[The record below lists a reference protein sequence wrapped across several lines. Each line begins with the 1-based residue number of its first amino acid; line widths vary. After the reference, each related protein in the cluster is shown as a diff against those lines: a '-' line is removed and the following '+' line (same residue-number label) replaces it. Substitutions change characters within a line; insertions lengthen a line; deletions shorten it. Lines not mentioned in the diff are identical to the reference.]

1 MNTYK
6 QLLSNTQGQIEIY
19 LDTKQGTYHDNL
31 SCLANT
37 LPPES
42 KVSSHI
48 SFPDDMALG
57 DSPAKTRELL
67 PNVSSGSVPS
77 SALQFSG
84 GLSSLSMFSTSQES
98 DELRLLSKPLSSFSE
113 QSPVSS
119 QQLSDL
125 SSPTNPHS
133 IEKIGLLSTPLSSL
147 SQTCKGSPAGSPHH
161 ISSFSLLVNP
171 DSLETGHLPTPLSS
185 LSQPGKGS
193 PTGSPYHTPSLNSLA
208 NPHGVETG
216 LLSTPLSSLSQT
228 CTGSQAGSPHLLS
241 SLSSPANPHG
251 VETHSVSTPLSNLSQ
266 LSKGPPRGSP
276 HHISGLSS
284 LVNPFGVTD
293 SGLSSTPLS
302 NLTQPH
308 KDSVAL
314 GREAQSQGT
323 KSGLFNTLSSSPL
336 GAVSLADLA
345 KSHSGTPASELAGL
359 PLGSIGRTK
368 ATNAVQDTGSP
379 SLATL
384 SQAHGG
390 ADKGLQ
396 VFGRQAPDA
405 PATPTLSLKGR
416 RNNRSDAGAL
426 SLADLAQMQTT
437 LQSGEFD
444 PGSTGN
450 RTYQPE
456 SGSILGS
463 VTLTDLAQS
472 STSAAQISPSA
483 EAHVSGNSLKGSKQA
498 VRTTPLQGTTSMSLA
513 DLAKSYNQS
522 TQTPTSLMSLSG
534 SNQTRKTCKLGST
547 PLAQLKQTRENRG
560 DNTATI
566 SHVKVRYGEVVA
578 PSGDF
583 SRCSNAGLDSKS
595 TTAEQSRTD
604 HNGNK
609 VLNESLSKAEAVK
622 DSRKEKAKLSLLSA
636 CIGSLSVAEQQRLHS
651 GERSNIGSHE
661 RLSPPQQ
668 VVSKKPALKVSPV
681 RGLAA
686 KPTMFAM
693 TISYSYKPPRCKKVE
708 SLTPC
713 PFPAFQYREVISS
726 FDFTD
731 PSPDDLVFEK
741 QKKAFTRK

>member
-1 MNTYK
+1 MNTHK

-19 LDTKQGTYHDNL
+19 LDTKQGTYHDNP

-48 SFPDDMALG
+48 SFPYDMALG
-57 DSPAKTRELL
+57 DSPAKTKELL

-84 GLSSLSMFSTSQES
+84 GLSSWSMFSTSQES

-113 QSPVSS
+113 QSPVSL
-119 QQLSDL
+119 QQFSDL
-125 SSPTNPHS
+125 SSLTNPHS

-147 SQTCKGSPAGSPHH
+147 SQTCKGSPAGPPHH
-161 ISSFSLLVNP
+161 ISSLSSLVNP
-171 DSLETGHLPTPLSS
+171 DGLETGHLPTPLSS

-193 PTGSPYHTPSLNSLA
+193 PTGSPYHMPSLNSLA
-208 NPHGVETG
+208 NPHGVETS

-241 SLSSPANPHG
+241 SLRSPANPHG

-276 HHISGLSS
+276 HHISSLSA

-293 SGLSSTPLS
+293 TGLSSTPLS

-345 KSHSGTPASELAGL
+345 KSHSGTPASEFAGL
-359 PLGSIGRTK
+359 PLGSIGR
-368 ATNAVQDTGSP
+368 NAVQDTGSP
-379 SLATL
+379 SLAIL

-405 PATPTLSLKGR
+405 PATPTLSSKGR
-416 RNNRSDAGAL
+416 RNKGSDAGAL

-444 PGSTGN
+444 PGSSDN
-450 RTYQPE
+450 RMYQPE
-456 SGSILGS
+456 SGS
-463 VTLTDLAQS
+463 VTLADLAQS

-498 VRTTPLQGTTSMSLA
+498 VRTTLLQGTTSMSLA

-534 SNQTRKTCKLGST
+534 SNQTRKTCELGST

-566 SHVKVRYGEVVA
+566 SHVKGRYGEVVA
-578 PSGDF
+578 PSKDF

-595 TTAEQSRTD
+595 TTAEQSRQD

-622 DSRKEKAKLSLLSA
+622 DLRKEKAKLSLLSA

-651 GERSNIGSHE
+651 GERSNIGSNE
-661 RLSPPQQ
+661 RLSSPQQ
-668 VVSKKPALKVSPV
+668 VVSKRPALKGSPV

-713 PFPAFQYREVISS
+713 PFPAFQYGEVISS